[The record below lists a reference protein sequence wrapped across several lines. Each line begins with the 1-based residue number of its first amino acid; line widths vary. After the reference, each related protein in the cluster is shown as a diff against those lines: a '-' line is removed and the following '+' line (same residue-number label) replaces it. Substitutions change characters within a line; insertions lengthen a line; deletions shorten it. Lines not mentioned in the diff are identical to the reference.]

1 MTRNGVVWAKDVERL
16 KERREDLRN
25 LGGGKVFLGV
35 KTKNWEGVLK
45 KPERLL
51 VCSKLFEK
59 RDRAILCMGE
69 RENVYIISRGG
80 T

>member
-1 MTRNGVVWAKDVERL
+1 MGQGCGEAQGEKRGAEKFG
-16 KERREDLRN
+16 
-25 LGGGKVFLGV
+25 GGGKVFLGV
-35 KTKNWEGVLK
+35 KTKNKEGVLE
-45 KPERLL
+45 KPEGLL

-69 RENVYIISRGG
+69 RENVYIISREG